1 MLDSFKISSYIWW
14 IMNVLIAYSCLT
26 LWTIAHQTP
35 PVRGILQARIL
46 EWVAIPFSRRSS
58 WPKDWTWVSCIGTWI
73 LRGPLILL
81 WYTHISTNCS
91 LNTSGLLSSFS
102 TEKQVATEK
111 NKIPKRNLESN
122 VISIYILCESRF
134 LKHWNTRMKKRSYL
148 QSECGKTF
156 PHFFPIFW
164 HSDTQCHFAC

>member
-1 MLDSFKISSYIWW
+1 MDWSLPSS
-14 IMNVLIAYSCLT
+14 S
-26 LWTIAHQTP
+26 
-35 PVRGILQARIL
+35 VRGILQARIL